1 MENAYDLIA
10 EVDGSATF
18 LYVSPNF
25 EEVLGY
31 APSKLIGSNIFSL
44 VHPADR
50 AGVVEEFTQGM
61 QAAGSGR
68 SIYRYRHQNGEYRW
82 FESTGRMFQTA
93 LGDVRGVVVSRDITE
108 RKKSEDSLRSH
119 CQGNS

>member
-31 APSKLIGSNIFSL
+31 APQTLLRSNIFSL
-44 VHPADR
+44 VHPDDQPMVAK
-50 AGVVEEFTQGM
+50 EFTAGM
-61 QAAGSGR
+61 QALGSGR
-68 SIYRYRHQNGEYRW
+68 SIYRYRHQNGGYRW
-82 FESTGRMFQTA
+82 FESWLMRFRF
-93 LGDVRGVVVSRDITE
+93 LW
-108 RKKSEDSLRSH
+108 
-119 CQGNS
+119 CF